1 MRLFYVFTFC
11 YVGIFLFVIVNRFET
26 NRLLAHLLMFLLLG
40 VTAAAVL
47 QELKL
52 DAHSRL
58 TGRWKSYST
67 ITFHTQAMKVHPFT
81 PMAIDASSGR
91 RGSNFKVPII
101 CRRSELSLACSLQ
114 SAGISLRSPL
124 QVLPL

>member
-26 NRLLAHLLMFLLLG
+26 NRLLAHLLMFLLLA
-40 VTAAAVL
+40 VTAAAVR

-58 TGRWKSYST
+58 IG
-67 ITFHTQAMKVHPFT
+67 
-81 PMAIDASSGR
+81 SGNHFQR
-91 RGSNFKVPII
+91 SLSVPK
-101 CRRSELSLACSLQ
+101 
-114 SAGISLRSPL
+114 P
-124 QVLPL
+124 

>member
-11 YVGIFLFVIVNRFET
+11 YLGLFLFVIVNRFET

-52 DAHSRL
+52 DAHSHL
-58 TGRWKSYST
+58 TDSGNHIQRSLST
-67 ITFHTQAMKVHPFT
+67 PE
-81 PMAIDASSGR
+81 P
-91 RGSNFKVPII
+91 
-101 CRRSELSLACSLQ
+101 
-114 SAGISLRSPL
+114 
-124 QVLPL
+124 